1 MMTLLCKA
9 LEEKKKK
16 TNPDIPKLISFA
28 CPIFQADNNKTKC
41 KDSKVRSFPGE
52 RFHLESLKKKKK
64 TQEFSNSPSCIA
76 TSSEPGVSD

>member
-64 TQEFSNSPSCIA
+64 LRNSQTAPA
-76 TSSEPGVSD
+76 A